1 LHPDVT
7 KKTIH
12 PINIMKNKY
21 QEQFTLSLAMGLFIC
36 FFYVEKIEAKIELL
50 DRVVAVVDS
59 GVVMESQLNQ
69 RVRDIIDRLRSDGM
83 ELPPKE
89 VLEEQVL
96 ERLIV
101 EEIQLQ
107 IGEQAGVKIS
117 DAELNRAL
125 SMIASENS
133 MNLEQFKESLDANN
147 DSYIKLRD
155 QVRKELIIQRVQRG
169 KVGANIEI
177 SEQEIENFLNSEEGR
192 SRLAE
197 QYNVQQILLSL
208 SSSAP
213 ENKVN
218 LVKEKGTNLIKRYK
232 EGESFEKLA
241 ATYSSDQNAL
251 EGGSLGW
258 RKSSELPTLFSN
270 VVVKMKVGEISELIR
285 SGAGFH
291 IIRLAEKRG
300 DVVKFEDQ
308 TLVRHILMQSSEIR
322 SENQTKELINEI
334 YQELIDGEDFKQLA
348 RQHSEDPGS
357 KMEGGELGWS
367 SPDTF
372 DPAFEAV
379 MNSVDVGEMSKPFQ
393 SSFGWHILEVLD
405 RRNEDISDEV
415 RKNRAYSII
424 FNRKF
429 EQELQRTLIELRS
442 ESYVDI
448 KLNT

>member
-1 LHPDVT
+1 MKSNY
-7 KKTIH
+7 KK
-12 PINIMKNKY
+12 NL
-21 QEQFTLSLAMGLFIC
+21 TLSVLIGFLLSS
-36 FFYVEKIEAKIELL
+36 FFSERMEAKIELI
-50 DRVVAVVDS
+50 DRVIAVVDS
-59 GVVMESQLNQ
+59 GVIMESELNL
-69 RVRDIIDRLRSDGM
+69 RVQDIIGRLRSEGT

-89 VLEEQVL
+89 LLEEQVL
-96 ERLIV
+96 ERLII

-107 IGEQAGVKIS
+107 IGDSAGVKIS

-125 SMIASENS
+125 SMLASQNS

-147 DSYIKLRD
+147 SSYSKLRD
-155 QVRKELIIQRVQRG
+155 SVRKELIIQRVQRG

-192 SRLAE
+192 SKLAE

-208 SSSAP
+208 NSEAP
-213 ENKVN
+213 ESKVN
-218 LVKEKGTNLIKRYK
+218 STKEKGADIIRRYN

-258 RKSSELPTLFSN
+258 RKATELPTLFSD
-270 VVVKMKVGEISELIR
+270 VVTKMKVGEASELIR

-308 TLVRHILMQSSEIR
+308 TLVRHILVQPSEIR
-322 SENQTKELINEI
+322 SEKQTKDLMNEI
-334 YQELIDGEDFKQLA
+334 FQKLVDGEDFKQLA

-367 SPDTF
+367 APDTF
-372 DPAFEAV
+372 DPAFEGV
-379 MNSVDVGEMSKPFQ
+379 MNSADIGEVSTPFQ

-405 RRNEDISDEV
+405 RRNEDISDDV

-448 KLNT
+448 KLNS

>member
-1 LHPDVT
+1 MKSNY
-7 KKTIH
+7 KK
-12 PINIMKNKY
+12 NL
-21 QEQFTLSLAMGLFIC
+21 TLSVLIGFLLSS
-36 FFYVEKIEAKIELL
+36 FFSERMEAKIELI
-50 DRVVAVVDS
+50 DRVIAVVDS
-59 GVVMESQLNQ
+59 GVIMESELNL
-69 RVRDIIDRLRSDGM
+69 RVQDIIGRLRSEGT

-89 VLEEQVL
+89 LLEEQVL
-96 ERLIV
+96 ERLII

-107 IGEQAGVKIS
+107 IGDSAGVKIS

-125 SMIASENS
+125 SMLASQNS

-147 DSYIKLRD
+147 SSYSKLRD
-155 QVRKELIIQRVQRG
+155 SVRKELIIQRVQRG

-192 SRLAE
+192 SKLAE

-208 SSSAP
+208 NSEAP
-213 ENKVN
+213 ESKVN
-218 LVKEKGTNLIKRYK
+218 STKEKGADIIRRYN

-258 RKSSELPTLFSN
+258 RKATELPTLFSD
-270 VVVKMKVGEISELIR
+270 VVTKMKVGEASELIR

-308 TLVRHILMQSSEIR
+308 TLVRHILVQPSEIR
-322 SENQTKELINEI
+322 SEKQTKDLMNEI
-334 YQELIDGEDFKQLA
+334 YQKLVDGEDFKQLA

-367 SPDTF
+367 APDTF
-372 DPAFEAV
+372 DPAFEGV
-379 MNSVDVGEMSKPFQ
+379 MNSADIGEFSTPFQ

-405 RRNEDISDEV
+405 RRNEDISDDV

-448 KLNT
+448 KLNS

>member
-1 LHPDVT
+1 MKSNY
-7 KKTIH
+7 KK
-12 PINIMKNKY
+12 KL
-21 QEQFTLSLAMGLFIC
+21 TLSLLIGFLLSS
-36 FFYVEKIEAKIELL
+36 FFSERMEAKIELI
-50 DRVVAVVDS
+50 DRVIAVVDS
-59 GVVMESQLNQ
+59 GVIMESELNL
-69 RVRDIIDRLRSDGM
+69 RVQDIIGRLRSEGT

-89 VLEEQVL
+89 LLEEQVL
-96 ERLIV
+96 ERLII

-107 IGEQAGVKIS
+107 IGDSAGVKIS

-125 SMIASENS
+125 SMLASQNS

-147 DSYIKLRD
+147 SSYSKLRD
-155 QVRKELIIQRVQRG
+155 SVRKELIIQRVQRG

-192 SRLAE
+192 SKLAE

-208 SSSAP
+208 NSEAP
-213 ENKVN
+213 ESKVN
-218 LVKEKGTNLIKRYK
+218 STKEKGADIIRRYN

-258 RKSSELPTLFSN
+258 RKATELPTLFSD
-270 VVVKMKVGEISELIR
+270 VVTKMKVGEASELIR

-308 TLVRHILMQSSEIR
+308 TLVRHILVQPSEIR
-322 SENQTKELINEI
+322 SEKQTKDLMNEI
-334 YQELIDGEDFKQLA
+334 YQKLVDGEDFKQLA
-348 RQHSEDPGS
+348 RQYSEDPGS

-367 SPDTF
+367 APDTF
-372 DPAFEAV
+372 DPAFEEV
-379 MNSVDVGEMSKPFQ
+379 MNSVDTGEVSRPFQ

-405 RRNEDISDEV
+405 RRNEDISDDV

-448 KLNT
+448 KLNS

>member
-1 LHPDVT
+1 
-7 KKTIH
+7 
-12 PINIMKNKY
+12 MKNKY
-21 QEQFTLSLAMGLFIC
+21 QKKFALSLTIGLFLC
-36 FFYVEKIEAKIELL
+36 LFYVEKIEAKIELL

-59 GVVMESQLNQ
+59 GVVMESQLNH
-69 RVRDIIDRLRSDGM
+69 RVQDIIGRLRNDGV

-96 ERLIV
+96 ERLII

-107 IGEQAGVKIS
+107 IGDQAGVKIS

-133 MNLEQFKESLDANN
+133 MNLEQFKESIDANN
-147 DSYIKLRD
+147 DSYVKLRD

-192 SRLAE
+192 SKLAE

-213 ENKVN
+213 ENEVN
-218 LVKEKGTNLIKRYK
+218 LVKEKGADLIERYK

-258 RKSSELPTLFSN
+258 RKSSELPSLFSN

-291 IIRLAEKRG
+291 IIRLSEKRG

-308 TLVRHILMQSSEIR
+308 TLVRHILIQSSEIR

-334 YQELIDGEDFKQLA
+334 HQELIDGEDFKQLA

-367 SPDTF
+367 SPDSF

-379 MNSVDVGEMSKPFQ
+379 MNSVDIGEMSKPFQ

-405 RRNEDISDEV
+405 RRNEDISDDV

>member
-1 LHPDVT
+1 MKSNY
-7 KKTIH
+7 KK
-12 PINIMKNKY
+12 KL
-21 QEQFTLSLAMGLFIC
+21 TLSVLIGFLLSS
-36 FFYVEKIEAKIELL
+36 FFSERMEAKIELI
-50 DRVVAVVDS
+50 DRVIAVVDS
-59 GVVMESQLNQ
+59 GVIMESELNL
-69 RVRDIIDRLRSDGM
+69 RVQDIIGRLRSEGT

-89 VLEEQVL
+89 LLEEQVL
-96 ERLIV
+96 ERLII

-107 IGEQAGVKIS
+107 IGDSAGVKIS

-125 SMIASENS
+125 SMLASQNS

-147 DSYIKLRD
+147 SSYSKLRD
-155 QVRKELIIQRVQRG
+155 SVRKELIIQRVQRG

-192 SRLAE
+192 SKLAE

-208 SSSAP
+208 NSEAP

-218 LVKEKGTNLIKRYK
+218 STKEKGADIIRRYN
-232 EGESFEKLA
+232 EGERFEKLA

-258 RKSSELPTLFSN
+258 RKATELPTLFSD
-270 VVVKMKVGEISELIR
+270 VVTKMKVGEASELIR

-291 IIRLAEKRG
+291 IIRLAEKKG

-308 TLVRHILMQSSEIR
+308 TLVRHILVQPSEIR
-322 SENQTKELINEI
+322 SEKQTKDLMNEI
-334 YQELIDGEDFKQLA
+334 YQKLVDGEDFKQLA

-367 SPDTF
+367 APDTF

-379 MNSVDVGEMSKPFQ
+379 MNSVDIGVFSTPFQ

-405 RRNEDISDEV
+405 RRNEDISDDV

-442 ESYVDI
+442 ETYVDI
-448 KLNT
+448 KLNS

>member
-1 LHPDVT
+1 MKSNY
-7 KKTIH
+7 KK
-12 PINIMKNKY
+12 NL
-21 QEQFTLSLAMGLFIC
+21 TLTVLIGFLLSS
-36 FFYVEKIEAKIELL
+36 FFSERMEAKIELI
-50 DRVVAVVDS
+50 DRVIAVVDS
-59 GVVMESQLNQ
+59 GVIMESELNL
-69 RVRDIIDRLRSDGM
+69 RVQDIIGRLRSEGT

-89 VLEEQVL
+89 LLEEQVL
-96 ERLIV
+96 ERLII

-107 IGEQAGVKIS
+107 IGDSAGVKIS

-125 SMIASENS
+125 SMLASQNS

-147 DSYIKLRD
+147 SSYSKLRD
-155 QVRKELIIQRVQRG
+155 SVRKELIIQRVQRG

-192 SRLAE
+192 SKLAE

-208 SSSAP
+208 NSEAP
-213 ENKVN
+213 ESKVN
-218 LVKEKGTNLIKRYK
+218 STKEKGADIIRRYN

-258 RKSSELPTLFSN
+258 RKATELPTLFSD
-270 VVVKMKVGEISELIR
+270 VVTKMKVGEASELIR

-308 TLVRHILMQSSEIR
+308 TLVRHILVQPSEIR
-322 SENQTKELINEI
+322 SEKQTKDLMNEI
-334 YQELIDGEDFKQLA
+334 YQKLADGEDFKQLA

-367 SPDTF
+367 APDTF

-379 MNSVDVGEMSKPFQ
+379 MNSVDIGVFSTPFQ

-405 RRNEDISDEV
+405 RRNEDISDDV

-448 KLNT
+448 KLNS

>member
-1 LHPDVT
+1 
-7 KKTIH
+7 
-12 PINIMKNKY
+12 MKNKY
-21 QEQFTLSLAMGLFIC
+21 QKKFALSLTIGLFLC
-36 FFYVEKIEAKIELL
+36 LFYVEKIEAKIELL
-50 DRVVAVVDS
+50 DRVLAVVDS

-69 RVRDIIDRLRSDGM
+69 RVQDIIGRLRSDGI

-89 VLEEQVL
+89 VLEEQIL
-96 ERLIV
+96 ERLII

-107 IGEQAGVKIS
+107 IGDQAGVKIS

-147 DSYIKLRD
+147 DSYVKLRD

-192 SRLAE
+192 SKLAE

-213 ENKVN
+213 ENEVN
-218 LVKEKGTNLIKRYK
+218 LVKEKGADLIERYK

-258 RKSSELPTLFSN
+258 RKSSELPSLFSN

-291 IIRLAEKRG
+291 IIRLSEKRG

-308 TLVRHILMQSSEIR
+308 TLVRHILIQSSEIR

-334 YQELIDGEDFKQLA
+334 HQELIDGEDFKQLA

-367 SPDTF
+367 SPDSF

-379 MNSVDVGEMSKPFQ
+379 MNSVDIGEMSKPFQ

-405 RRNEDISDEV
+405 RRNEDISDDV

>member
-1 LHPDVT
+1 MKSNY
-7 KKTIH
+7 KK
-12 PINIMKNKY
+12 NL
-21 QEQFTLSLAMGLFIC
+21 TLSVLIGFLLSS
-36 FFYVEKIEAKIELL
+36 FFSERMEAKIELI
-50 DRVVAVVDS
+50 DRVIAVVDS
-59 GVVMESQLNQ
+59 GVIMESELNL
-69 RVRDIIDRLRSDGM
+69 RVQDIIGRLRSEGT

-89 VLEEQVL
+89 LLEEQVL
-96 ERLIV
+96 ERLII

-107 IGEQAGVKIS
+107 IGDSAGVKIS

-125 SMIASENS
+125 SMLASQNS

-147 DSYIKLRD
+147 SSYSKLRD
-155 QVRKELIIQRVQRG
+155 SVRKELIIQRVQRG

-192 SRLAE
+192 SKLAE

-208 SSSAP
+208 NSEAP
-213 ENKVN
+213 DSKVN
-218 LVKEKGTNLIKRYK
+218 SSKEKGADIIRRYN

-258 RKSSELPTLFSN
+258 RKATELPTLFSD
-270 VVVKMKVGEISELIR
+270 VVTKMKGGEASELIR

-291 IIRLAEKRG
+291 IIRLAEKKG

-308 TLVRHILMQSSEIR
+308 TLVRHILVQPSEIR
-322 SENQTKELINEI
+322 SEKQTKDLMNEI
-334 YQELIDGEDFKQLA
+334 YQKLVDGEDFKQLA
-348 RQHSEDPGS
+348 RQHSEAPGS

-367 SPDTF
+367 APDTF
-372 DPAFEAV
+372 APAFEAV
-379 MNSVDVGEMSKPFQ
+379 MNSVDIGVFSTPFQ

-405 RRNEDISDEV
+405 RRNEDISDDV

-448 KLNT
+448 KLNS

>member
-1 LHPDVT
+1 MKSNY
-7 KKTIH
+7 KK
-12 PINIMKNKY
+12 KL
-21 QEQFTLSLAMGLFIC
+21 TLSVLIGFLLSS
-36 FFYVEKIEAKIELL
+36 FFSERMEAKIELI
-50 DRVVAVVDS
+50 DRVIAVVDS
-59 GVVMESQLNQ
+59 GVIMESELNL
-69 RVRDIIDRLRSDGM
+69 RVQDIIGRLRSEGT

-89 VLEEQVL
+89 LLEEQVL
-96 ERLIV
+96 ERLII

-107 IGEQAGVKIS
+107 IGDSAGVKIS

-125 SMIASENS
+125 SMLASQNS

-147 DSYIKLRD
+147 SSYSKLRD
-155 QVRKELIIQRVQRG
+155 SVRKELIIQRVQRG

-192 SRLAE
+192 SKLAE

-208 SSSAP
+208 NSEAP
-213 ENKVN
+213 ESKVN
-218 LVKEKGTNLIKRYK
+218 STKEKGADIIRRYN

-258 RKSSELPTLFSN
+258 RKATELPTLFSD
-270 VVVKMKVGEISELIR
+270 VVTKMKVGEASELIR

-291 IIRLAEKRG
+291 IIRLAEKKG

-308 TLVRHILMQSSEIR
+308 TLVRHILVQPSEIR
-322 SENQTKELINEI
+322 SEKQTKDLMNEI
-334 YQELIDGEDFKQLA
+334 YQKLADGEDFKQLA

-367 SPDTF
+367 APDTF

-379 MNSVDVGEMSKPFQ
+379 MNSVDIGVFSTPFQ

-405 RRNEDISDEV
+405 RRNEDISDDV

-448 KLNT
+448 KLNS

>member
-1 LHPDVT
+1 MKSNY
-7 KKTIH
+7 KKNLTSSVLIG
-12 PINIMKNKY
+12 
-21 QEQFTLSLAMGLFIC
+21 FLLSS
-36 FFYVEKIEAKIELL
+36 FFSERMEAKIELI
-50 DRVVAVVDS
+50 DRVIAVVDS
-59 GVVMESQLNQ
+59 GVIMESELNL
-69 RVRDIIDRLRSDGM
+69 RVQDIIGRLRSEGT

-89 VLEEQVL
+89 LLEEQVL
-96 ERLIV
+96 ERLII

-107 IGEQAGVKIS
+107 IGDSAGVKIS

-125 SMIASENS
+125 SMLASQNS

-147 DSYIKLRD
+147 SSYSKLRD
-155 QVRKELIIQRVQRG
+155 SVRKELIIQRVQRG

-192 SRLAE
+192 SKLAE

-208 SSSAP
+208 NSEAP
-213 ENKVN
+213 ESKVN
-218 LVKEKGTNLIKRYK
+218 STKEKGADIIRRYN

-258 RKSSELPTLFSN
+258 RKATELPTLFSD
-270 VVVKMKVGEISELIR
+270 VVTKMKVGEASELIR

-291 IIRLAEKRG
+291 IIRLAEKKG

-308 TLVRHILMQSSEIR
+308 TLVRHILVQPSEIR
-322 SENQTKELINEI
+322 SEKQTKDLMNEI
-334 YQELIDGEDFKQLA
+334 YQKLVDGEDFKQLA

-367 SPDTF
+367 APDTF

-379 MNSVDVGEMSKPFQ
+379 MNSVDIGVFSTPFQ

-405 RRNEDISDEV
+405 RRNEDISDDV

-448 KLNT
+448 KLNS

>member
-1 LHPDVT
+1 
-7 KKTIH
+7 
-12 PINIMKNKY
+12 MKNKY
-21 QEQFTLSLAMGLFIC
+21 QKKFTLSLTIGLFLC

-69 RVRDIIDRLRSDGM
+69 RVQDIIGRLRSDGI

-89 VLEEQVL
+89 VLEEQIL
-96 ERLIV
+96 ERLII

-107 IGEQAGVKIS
+107 IGDQAGVKIS

-147 DSYIKLRD
+147 DSYVKLRD

-192 SRLAE
+192 SKLAE

-213 ENKVN
+213 ENEVN
-218 LVKEKGTNLIKRYK
+218 LVKEKGADLIERYK

-258 RKSSELPTLFSN
+258 RKSSELPSLFSN

-291 IIRLAEKRG
+291 IIRLSEKRG

-308 TLVRHILMQSSEIR
+308 TLVRHILIQSSEIR

-334 YQELIDGEDFKQLA
+334 HQELIDGEDFKQLA

-367 SPDTF
+367 SPDSF
-372 DPAFEAV
+372 APAFEAV
-379 MNSVDVGEMSKPFQ
+379 MNSIDIGEMSKPFQ

-405 RRNEDISDEV
+405 RRNEDISDDV

>member
-1 LHPDVT
+1 MKSNY
-7 KKTIH
+7 KK
-12 PINIMKNKY
+12 NL
-21 QEQFTLSLAMGLFIC
+21 TLSVLIGFLLSS
-36 FFYVEKIEAKIELL
+36 FFSERMEAKIELI
-50 DRVVAVVDS
+50 DRVIAVVDS
-59 GVVMESQLNQ
+59 GVIMESELNQ
-69 RVRDIIDRLRSDGM
+69 RVQDIIGRLRSEGT

-89 VLEEQVL
+89 LLEEQVL
-96 ERLIV
+96 ERLII

-107 IGEQAGVKIS
+107 IGDSAGVKIS

-125 SMIASENS
+125 SMLASQNS

-147 DSYIKLRD
+147 SSYSKLRD
-155 QVRKELIIQRVQRG
+155 SVRKELIIQRVQRG

-192 SRLAE
+192 SKLAE

-208 SSSAP
+208 NSEAP
-213 ENKVN
+213 ESKVN
-218 LVKEKGTNLIKRYK
+218 STKEKGADIIRRYN

-258 RKSSELPTLFSN
+258 RKATELPTLFSD
-270 VVVKMKVGEISELIR
+270 VVTKMKVGEASELIR

-308 TLVRHILMQSSEIR
+308 TLVRHILVQPSEIR
-322 SENQTKELINEI
+322 SEKQTKDLMNEI
-334 YQELIDGEDFKQLA
+334 FQKLVDGEDFKQLA

-367 SPDTF
+367 APDTF
-372 DPAFEAV
+372 DPAFEGV
-379 MNSVDVGEMSKPFQ
+379 MNSADIGEVSTPFQ

-405 RRNEDISDEV
+405 RRNEDISDDV

-448 KLNT
+448 KLNS

>member
-1 LHPDVT
+1 MKSNY
-7 KKTIH
+7 KK
-12 PINIMKNKY
+12 NL
-21 QEQFTLSLAMGLFIC
+21 TLSVLIGFLLSS
-36 FFYVEKIEAKIELL
+36 FFSERMEAKIELI
-50 DRVVAVVDS
+50 DRVIAVVDS
-59 GVVMESQLNQ
+59 GVIMESELNL
-69 RVRDIIDRLRSDGM
+69 RVQDIIGRLRSEGT

-89 VLEEQVL
+89 LLEEQVL
-96 ERLIV
+96 ERLII

-107 IGEQAGVKIS
+107 IGDSAGVKIS

-125 SMIASENS
+125 SMLASQNS

-147 DSYIKLRD
+147 SSYSKLRD
-155 QVRKELIIQRVQRG
+155 SVRKELIIQRVQRG

-192 SRLAE
+192 SKLAE

-208 SSSAP
+208 NSEAP
-213 ENKVN
+213 ESKVN
-218 LVKEKGTNLIKRYK
+218 STKEKGTDIIRRYN

-258 RKSSELPTLFSN
+258 RKATELPTLFSD
-270 VVVKMKVGEISELIR
+270 VVTKMKVGEASELIR

-291 IIRLAEKRG
+291 IIRLAEKKG

-308 TLVRHILMQSSEIR
+308 TLVRHILVQPSEIR
-322 SENQTKELINEI
+322 SEKQTKDLMNEI
-334 YQELIDGEDFKQLA
+334 YQKLADGEDFKQLA
-348 RQHSEDPGS
+348 RLHSEDPGS

-367 SPDTF
+367 APDTF

-379 MNSVDVGEMSKPFQ
+379 MNSVDIGVFSTPFQ

-405 RRNEDISDEV
+405 RRNEDISDDV

-448 KLNT
+448 KLNS

>member
-1 LHPDVT
+1 
-7 KKTIH
+7 
-12 PINIMKNKY
+12 MKNKY
-21 QEQFTLSLAMGLFIC
+21 QKKFALSLTIGLFLC
-36 FFYVEKIEAKIELL
+36 LFYVEKIEAKIELL

-69 RVRDIIDRLRSDGM
+69 RVQDIIGRLRSDGI

-89 VLEEQVL
+89 VLEEQIL
-96 ERLIV
+96 ERLII

-107 IGEQAGVKIS
+107 IGDQAGVKIS

-147 DSYIKLRD
+147 DSYVKLRD

-192 SRLAE
+192 SKLAE

-213 ENKVN
+213 ENEVN
-218 LVKEKGTNLIKRYK
+218 LVKEKGADLIERYK

-258 RKSSELPTLFSN
+258 RKSSELPSLFSN

-291 IIRLAEKRG
+291 IIRLSEKRG

-308 TLVRHILMQSSEIR
+308 TLVRHILIQSSEIR

-334 YQELIDGEDFKQLA
+334 HQELIDGEDFKQLA

-367 SPDTF
+367 SPDSF

-379 MNSVDVGEMSKPFQ
+379 MNSVDIGEMSKPFQ

-405 RRNEDISDEV
+405 RRNEDISDDV

>member
-1 LHPDVT
+1 MKSNY
-7 KKTIH
+7 KK
-12 PINIMKNKY
+12 KL
-21 QEQFTLSLAMGLFIC
+21 TLSLLIGFLISS
-36 FFYVEKIEAKIELL
+36 FFSERMEAKIELI
-50 DRVVAVVDS
+50 DRVIAVVDS
-59 GVVMESQLNQ
+59 GVIMESELNL
-69 RVRDIIDRLRSDGM
+69 RVQDIIGRLRSEGT

-89 VLEEQVL
+89 LLEEQVL
-96 ERLIV
+96 ERLII

-107 IGEQAGVKIS
+107 IGDSAGVKIS

-125 SMIASENS
+125 SMLASQNS

-147 DSYIKLRD
+147 SSYSKLRD
-155 QVRKELIIQRVQRG
+155 SVRKELIIQRVQRG

-192 SRLAE
+192 SKLAE

-208 SSSAP
+208 NSEAP
-213 ENKVN
+213 ESKVN
-218 LVKEKGTNLIKRYK
+218 STKEKGADIIRRYN

-258 RKSSELPTLFSN
+258 RKATELPTLFSD
-270 VVVKMKVGEISELIR
+270 VVTKMKVGEASELIR

-291 IIRLAEKRG
+291 IIRLAEKKG

-308 TLVRHILMQSSEIR
+308 TLVRHILVQPSEIR
-322 SENQTKELINEI
+322 SEKQTKDLMNEI
-334 YQELIDGEDFKQLA
+334 YQKLVDGEDFKQLA

-367 SPDTF
+367 APDTF
-372 DPAFEAV
+372 DPAFEGV
-379 MNSVDVGEMSKPFQ
+379 MNSADIGEVSTPFQ

-405 RRNEDISDEV
+405 RRNEDISDDV

-448 KLNT
+448 KLNS

>member
-1 LHPDVT
+1 MKSNY
-7 KKTIH
+7 KK
-12 PINIMKNKY
+12 KL
-21 QEQFTLSLAMGLFIC
+21 TLSLLIGFLLSS
-36 FFYVEKIEAKIELL
+36 FFSERMEAKIELI
-50 DRVVAVVDS
+50 DRVIAVVDS
-59 GVVMESQLNQ
+59 GVIMESELNQ
-69 RVRDIIDRLRSDGM
+69 RVQDIIGRLRSEGT

-89 VLEEQVL
+89 LLEEQVL
-96 ERLIV
+96 ERLII

-107 IGEQAGVKIS
+107 IGDSAGVKIS

-125 SMIASENS
+125 SMLASQNS

-147 DSYIKLRD
+147 GSYSKLRD
-155 QVRKELIIQRVQRG
+155 SVRKELIIQRVQRG

-192 SRLAE
+192 SKLAE
-197 QYNVQQILLSL
+197 QYNVQQILLSIN
-208 SSSAP
+208 SESP
-213 ENKVN
+213 ESEVN
-218 LVKEKGTNLIKRYK
+218 LIKEKGADIIRRYN

-258 RKSSELPTLFSN
+258 RKATELPTLFSD
-270 VVVKMKVGEISELIR
+270 VVAKMRVGEASELIR

-308 TLVRHILMQSSEIR
+308 TLVRHILVQLSEIR
-322 SENQTKELINEI
+322 SEKQTKDLMNEI
-334 YQELIDGEDFKQLA
+334 YQKLVDGEDFKQLA
-348 RQHSEDPGS
+348 RQYSEDPGS

-367 SPDTF
+367 APDTF

-379 MNSVDVGEMSKPFQ
+379 MNSVDTGEVSRPFQ

-405 RRNEDISDEV
+405 RRNEDISDDV

-448 KLNT
+448 KLNS

>member
-1 LHPDVT
+1 MKSNY
-7 KKTIH
+7 KK
-12 PINIMKNKY
+12 NL
-21 QEQFTLSLAMGLFIC
+21 TLSVLIGFLLSS
-36 FFYVEKIEAKIELL
+36 FFSERMEAKIELI
-50 DRVVAVVDS
+50 DRVIAVVDS
-59 GVVMESQLNQ
+59 GVIMESELNL
-69 RVRDIIDRLRSDGM
+69 RVQDIIGRLRSEGT

-89 VLEEQVL
+89 LLEEQVL
-96 ERLIV
+96 ERLII

-107 IGEQAGVKIS
+107 IGDSAGVKIS

-125 SMIASENS
+125 SMLASQNS

-147 DSYIKLRD
+147 SSYSKLRD
-155 QVRKELIIQRVQRG
+155 SVRKELIIQRVQRG

-192 SRLAE
+192 SKLAE

-208 SSSAP
+208 NSEAP
-213 ENKVN
+213 ESEVN
-218 LVKEKGTNLIKRYK
+218 STKEKGTDIIKRYN

-258 RKSSELPTLFSN
+258 RKATELPTLFSD
-270 VVVKMKVGEISELIR
+270 VVTKMKVGEASELIR

-308 TLVRHILMQSSEIR
+308 TLVRHILVQPSEIR
-322 SENQTKELINEI
+322 SEKQTKDLMNEI
-334 YQELIDGEDFKQLA
+334 YQKLVDGEDFKQLA

-367 SPDTF
+367 APDTF

-379 MNSVDVGEMSKPFQ
+379 MNSVDIGVFSTPFQ

-405 RRNEDISDEV
+405 RRNEDISDDV

-448 KLNT
+448 KLNS

>member
-1 LHPDVT
+1 
-7 KKTIH
+7 
-12 PINIMKNKY
+12 MKNKY
-21 QEQFTLSLAMGLFIC
+21 QKKFTLSLTIGLFLC
-36 FFYVEKIEAKIELL
+36 LFYVEKIEAKIELL

-69 RVRDIIDRLRSDGM
+69 RVQDIIGRLRSDGI

-89 VLEEQVL
+89 VLEEQIL
-96 ERLIV
+96 ERLII

-107 IGEQAGVKIS
+107 IGDQAGVKIS

-147 DSYIKLRD
+147 DSYVKLRD

-192 SRLAE
+192 AKLAE

-213 ENKVN
+213 ENEVN
-218 LVKEKGTNLIKRYK
+218 LVKEKGADLIERYK

-258 RKSSELPTLFSN
+258 RKSSELPSLFSN

-291 IIRLAEKRG
+291 IIRLSEKRG

-308 TLVRHILMQSSEIR
+308 TLVRHILIQSSEIR

-334 YQELIDGEDFKQLA
+334 HQELIDGEDFKQLA

-367 SPDTF
+367 SPDSF

-379 MNSVDVGEMSKPFQ
+379 MNSVDIGEMSKPFQ

-405 RRNEDISDEV
+405 RRNEDISDDV

>member
-1 LHPDVT
+1 MKSNY
-7 KKTIH
+7 KK
-12 PINIMKNKY
+12 NL
-21 QEQFTLSLAMGLFIC
+21 TLSVLIGFLLSS
-36 FFYVEKIEAKIELL
+36 FFSERMEAKIELI
-50 DRVVAVVDS
+50 DRVIAVVDS
-59 GVVMESQLNQ
+59 GVIMESELNL
-69 RVRDIIDRLRSDGM
+69 RVQDIIGRLRSEGT

-89 VLEEQVL
+89 LLEEQVL
-96 ERLIV
+96 ERLII

-107 IGEQAGVKIS
+107 IGDSAGVKIS

-125 SMIASENS
+125 SMLASQNS

-147 DSYIKLRD
+147 SSYSKLRD
-155 QVRKELIIQRVQRG
+155 SVRKELIIQRVQRG

-192 SRLAE
+192 SKLAE

-208 SSSAP
+208 NSEAP
-213 ENKVN
+213 ESKVN
-218 LVKEKGTNLIKRYK
+218 STKEKGADIIRRYN

-258 RKSSELPTLFSN
+258 RKATELPTLFSD
-270 VVVKMKVGEISELIR
+270 VVTKMKVGEASELIR

-291 IIRLAEKRG
+291 IIRLAEKKG

-308 TLVRHILMQSSEIR
+308 TLVRHILVQPSEIR
-322 SENQTKELINEI
+322 SEKQTKDLMNEI
-334 YQELIDGEDFKQLA
+334 YQKLADGEDFKQLA

-367 SPDTF
+367 APDTF

-379 MNSVDVGEMSKPFQ
+379 MNSVDIGVFSTPFQ

-405 RRNEDISDEV
+405 RRNEDISDDV
-415 RKNRAYSII
+415 RKDRAYSII

-448 KLNT
+448 KLNS

>member
-1 LHPDVT
+1 MKSNY
-7 KKTIH
+7 KK
-12 PINIMKNKY
+12 KL
-21 QEQFTLSLAMGLFIC
+21 TLSLLIGFLLSS
-36 FFYVEKIEAKIELL
+36 FFSERMEAKIELI
-50 DRVVAVVDS
+50 DRVIAVVDS
-59 GVVMESQLNQ
+59 GVIMESELNQ
-69 RVRDIIDRLRSDGM
+69 RVQDIIGRLRSEGT

-89 VLEEQVL
+89 LLEEQVL
-96 ERLIV
+96 ERLII

-107 IGEQAGVKIS
+107 IGDSAGVKIS

-125 SMIASENS
+125 SMLASQNS

-147 DSYIKLRD
+147 SSYSKLRD
-155 QVRKELIIQRVQRG
+155 SVRKELIIQRVQRG

-192 SRLAE
+192 SKLAE

-208 SSSAP
+208 NSEAP
-213 ENKVN
+213 ESKVN
-218 LVKEKGTNLIKRYK
+218 STKEKGADIIRRYN

-258 RKSSELPTLFSN
+258 RKATELPTLFSD
-270 VVVKMKVGEISELIR
+270 VVTKMKVGEASELIR

-308 TLVRHILMQSSEIR
+308 TLVRHILVQPSEIR
-322 SENQTKELINEI
+322 SEKQTKDLMNEI
-334 YQELIDGEDFKQLA
+334 FQKLVDGEDFKQLA

-367 SPDTF
+367 APDTF
-372 DPAFEAV
+372 DPAFEKV
-379 MNSVDVGEMSKPFQ
+379 MNSADIGEVSTPFQ

-405 RRNEDISDEV
+405 RRNEDISDDV

-448 KLNT
+448 KLNS

>member
-1 LHPDVT
+1 MKSNY
-7 KKTIH
+7 KK
-12 PINIMKNKY
+12 NL
-21 QEQFTLSLAMGLFIC
+21 TLSVLIGFLLSS
-36 FFYVEKIEAKIELL
+36 FFSERMEAKIELI
-50 DRVVAVVDS
+50 DRVIAVVDS
-59 GVVMESQLNQ
+59 GVIMESELNL
-69 RVRDIIDRLRSDGM
+69 RVQDIIGRLRSEGT

-89 VLEEQVL
+89 LLEEQVL
-96 ERLIV
+96 ERLII

-107 IGEQAGVKIS
+107 IGDSAGVKIS

-125 SMIASENS
+125 SMLASQNS

-147 DSYIKLRD
+147 SSYIKLRD
-155 QVRKELIIQRVQRG
+155 SVRKELIIQRVQRG

-192 SRLAE
+192 SKLAE

-208 SSSAP
+208 NSEAP
-213 ENKVN
+213 ESKVN
-218 LVKEKGTNLIKRYK
+218 STKEKGADIIRRYN

-258 RKSSELPTLFSN
+258 RKATELPTLFSD
-270 VVVKMKVGEISELIR
+270 VVTKMKVGEASEIIR

-291 IIRLAEKRG
+291 IIRLAEKKG

-308 TLVRHILMQSSEIR
+308 TLVRHILVQPSEIR
-322 SENQTKELINEI
+322 SEKQTKDLMNEI
-334 YQELIDGEDFKQLA
+334 YQKLVDGEDFKQLA

-367 SPDTF
+367 APDTF
-372 DPAFEAV
+372 DPAFEGV
-379 MNSVDVGEMSKPFQ
+379 MNSADIGEVSTPFQ

-405 RRNEDISDEV
+405 RRNEDISDDV

-448 KLNT
+448 KLNS

>member
-1 LHPDVT
+1 MKSNY
-7 KKTIH
+7 KK
-12 PINIMKNKY
+12 NL
-21 QEQFTLSLAMGLFIC
+21 TLSVLIGFLLSS
-36 FFYVEKIEAKIELL
+36 FFSERMEAKIELI
-50 DRVVAVVDS
+50 DRVIAVVDS
-59 GVVMESQLNQ
+59 GVIMESELNL
-69 RVRDIIDRLRSDGM
+69 RVQDIIGRLRSEGT

-89 VLEEQVL
+89 LLEEQVL
-96 ERLIV
+96 ERLII

-107 IGEQAGVKIS
+107 IGDSAGVKIS

-125 SMIASENS
+125 SMLASQNS

-147 DSYIKLRD
+147 SSYSKLRD
-155 QVRKELIIQRVQRG
+155 SVRKELIIQRVQRG

-192 SRLAE
+192 SKLAE

-208 SSSAP
+208 NSEAP
-213 ENKVN
+213 ESIVN
-218 LVKEKGTNLIKRYK
+218 STKEKGADIIRRYN

-258 RKSSELPTLFSN
+258 RKATELPTLFSD
-270 VVVKMKVGEISELIR
+270 VVTKMKVGEASEIIR

-291 IIRLAEKRG
+291 IIRLAEKKG

-308 TLVRHILMQSSEIR
+308 TLVRHILVQPSEIR
-322 SENQTKELINEI
+322 SEKQTKDLMNEI
-334 YQELIDGEDFKQLA
+334 YQKLADGEDFKQLA

-367 SPDTF
+367 APDTF

-379 MNSVDVGEMSKPFQ
+379 MNSVDIGVFSTPFQ

-405 RRNEDISDEV
+405 RRNEDISDDV

-448 KLNT
+448 KLNS

>member
-1 LHPDVT
+1 
-7 KKTIH
+7 
-12 PINIMKNKY
+12 MKNKY
-21 QEQFTLSLAMGLFIC
+21 QKKFALSLTIGLFLC
-36 FFYVEKIEAKIELL
+36 LFYVEKIEAKIELL

-69 RVRDIIDRLRSDGM
+69 RVQDIIGRLRSDGI

-89 VLEEQVL
+89 VLEEQIL
-96 ERLIV
+96 ERLII

-107 IGEQAGVKIS
+107 IGDQAGVKIS

-133 MNLEQFKESLDANN
+133 MNLEQFKESLYANN
-147 DSYIKLRD
+147 GSYVKLRD

-192 SRLAE
+192 SKLAE

-213 ENKVN
+213 ENEVN
-218 LVKEKGTNLIKRYK
+218 LVKEKGADLIERYK

-258 RKSSELPTLFSN
+258 RKSSELPSLFSN

-291 IIRLAEKRG
+291 IIRLSEKRG

-308 TLVRHILMQSSEIR
+308 TLVRHILIQSSEIR

-334 YQELIDGEDFKQLA
+334 HQELIDGEDFKKLA

-357 KMEGGELGWS
+357 KMEGGELGWCA
-367 SPDTF
+367 PDSF

-379 MNSVDVGEMSKPFQ
+379 MNSVDIGEMSKPFQ

-405 RRNEDISDEV
+405 RRNEDISDDV

>member
-1 LHPDVT
+1 MKSNY
-7 KKTIH
+7 KK
-12 PINIMKNKY
+12 KL
-21 QEQFTLSLAMGLFIC
+21 TLSVLIGFLLSS
-36 FFYVEKIEAKIELL
+36 FFSERMEAKIELI
-50 DRVVAVVDS
+50 DRVIAVVDS
-59 GVVMESQLNQ
+59 GVIMESELNL
-69 RVRDIIDRLRSDGM
+69 RVQDIIGRLRSEGT

-89 VLEEQVL
+89 LLEEQVL
-96 ERLIV
+96 ERLII

-107 IGEQAGVKIS
+107 IGDSAGVKIS

-125 SMIASENS
+125 SMLASQNS

-147 DSYIKLRD
+147 SSYSKLRD
-155 QVRKELIIQRVQRG
+155 SVRKELIIQRVQRG

-192 SRLAE
+192 SKLAE

-208 SSSAP
+208 NSEAP
-213 ENKVN
+213 ESKVN
-218 LVKEKGTNLIKRYK
+218 STKEKGTDIIRRYN

-258 RKSSELPTLFSN
+258 RKATELPTLFSD
-270 VVVKMKVGEISELIR
+270 VVTKMKVGEASELIR

-291 IIRLAEKRG
+291 IIRLAEKKG

-308 TLVRHILMQSSEIR
+308 TLVRHILVQPSEIR
-322 SENQTKELINEI
+322 SEKQTKDLMNEI
-334 YQELIDGEDFKQLA
+334 YQKLVDGEDFKQLA

-367 SPDTF
+367 APDTF

-379 MNSVDVGEMSKPFQ
+379 MNSVDIGVFSTPFQ

-405 RRNEDISDEV
+405 RRNEDISDDV

-448 KLNT
+448 KLNS

>member
-1 LHPDVT
+1 
-7 KKTIH
+7 
-12 PINIMKNKY
+12 MKNKY
-21 QEQFTLSLAMGLFIC
+21 QKKFTLSLTIGLFLC

-69 RVRDIIDRLRSDGM
+69 RVQDIIGRLRRDGI

-89 VLEEQVL
+89 VLEEQIL
-96 ERLIV
+96 ERLII

-107 IGEQAGVKIS
+107 IGDQAGVKIS

-147 DSYIKLRD
+147 DSYVKLSD

-192 SRLAE
+192 SKLAE

-213 ENKVN
+213 ENEVN
-218 LVKEKGTNLIKRYK
+218 LVKEKGADLIERYK

-258 RKSSELPTLFSN
+258 RKSSELPSLFSN

-291 IIRLAEKRG
+291 IIRLSEKRG

-308 TLVRHILMQSSEIR
+308 TLVRHILIQSSEIR

-334 YQELIDGEDFKQLA
+334 HQELIDGEDFKQLA

-367 SPDTF
+367 SPDSF

-379 MNSVDVGEMSKPFQ
+379 MNSVDIGEMSKPFQ

-405 RRNEDISDEV
+405 RRNEDISDDV

>member
-1 LHPDVT
+1 MKSNY
-7 KKTIH
+7 KK
-12 PINIMKNKY
+12 NL
-21 QEQFTLSLAMGLFIC
+21 TLSVLIGFLLSS
-36 FFYVEKIEAKIELL
+36 FFSERMEAKIELI
-50 DRVVAVVDS
+50 DRVIAVVDS
-59 GVVMESQLNQ
+59 GVIMESELNL
-69 RVRDIIDRLRSDGM
+69 RVQDIIGRLRSEGT

-89 VLEEQVL
+89 LLEEQVL
-96 ERLIV
+96 ERLII

-107 IGEQAGVKIS
+107 IGDSAGVKIS

-125 SMIASENS
+125 SMLASQNS

-147 DSYIKLRD
+147 SSYSKLRD
-155 QVRKELIIQRVQRG
+155 SVRKELIIQRVQRG

-192 SRLAE
+192 SKLAE

-208 SSSAP
+208 NSEAP
-213 ENKVN
+213 ESKVN
-218 LVKEKGTNLIKRYK
+218 STKEKGADIIRRYN

-258 RKSSELPTLFSN
+258 RKATELPTLFSD
-270 VVVKMKVGEISELIR
+270 VVTKMKVGEASELIR

-308 TLVRHILMQSSEIR
+308 TLVRHILVQPSEIR
-322 SENQTKELINEI
+322 SEKQTKDLMNEI
-334 YQELIDGEDFKQLA
+334 FQKLVDGEDFKQLA
-348 RQHSEDPGS
+348 RLHSEDPGS

-367 SPDTF
+367 APDTF

-379 MNSVDVGEMSKPFQ
+379 MNSIDIGEVSTPFQ

-405 RRNEDISDEV
+405 RRNEDISDDV

-448 KLNT
+448 KLNS